1 MTYSRTMELS
11 SILNIPKGIVHLL
24 IWSWNLISRLL
35 DGIFEISTPPSKH
48 DFQDVGDFVSTVDS
62 PSVTT
67 FKEAEVVNTLELDSR
82 INITLP
88 IKMPLANL
96 RHIASNSL
104 DDTSEDRQCAHPTV
118 AASVTD
124 TESKATA
131 GRAVQCPN
139 PQVVQETVVKPTNK
153 KQRKRKA
160 QLEKSKTEN
169 AQEGQ
174 HLQKCIKDK
183 DKQRTLIAPVQPSKV
198 TADFSNKRYAN
209 SALRKL
215 DWRNPAVE
223 PVACAIKPIRQPLG
237 PSLGSIGFSKEYQE
251 SRRAR
256 R

>member
-1 MTYSRTMELS
+1 MTYCRTMELF
-11 SILNIPKGIVHLL
+11 SILNIPKSIVHLL

-35 DGIFEISTPPSKH
+35 DGIFEISTPPTKH
-48 DFQDVGDFVSTVDS
+48 DMSVADYVSPVDS
-62 PSVTT
+62 PSVAT
-67 FKEAEVVNTLELDSR
+67 FKEAEVANTLELDSR
-82 INITLP
+82 INTITLP
-88 IKMPLANL
+88 IEMPAKANL
-96 RHIASNSL
+96 LEASNSL
-104 DDTSEDRQCAHPTV
+104 DDSSEDRQCANSI
-118 AASVTD
+118 AASVAD
-124 TESKATA
+124 TESRATA

-139 PQVVQETVVKPTNK
+139 PQVVQETVKSTHK

-174 HLQKCIKDK
+174 QLQKCTKNK
-183 DKQRTLIAPVQPSKV
+183 DKQRTLVAPVQPSIV